1 MLKVTNK
8 IIFILC
14 LTGFAGCASKEPQKQ
29 TMMPAIMPSVNAVA
43 YDRDINKRDPESLSG
58 IFSDESSRDFY
69 QDLRAYKVGDLVTVN
84 IVETSNASKSA
95 ATQTGRSSSIDAGI
109 QNMLG
114 WEGKIK
120 NVTSLGNDDAR
131 NALNNS
137 SMLKGSLTNSFNG
150 TGQTSRGDSMTAS
163 ITAKVIDVQPN
174 GNLLIEGVREI
185 RVNSETQ
192 IIILS
197 GFIRPVDISPNN
209 TVLSSYIGD
218 AKIQYLGTGAIS
230 DKQRPGWL
238 TRAADIVWPF

>member
-1 MLKVTNK
+1 MVKVINK

-14 LTGFAGCASKEPQKQ
+14 LTGFAGCASKVPQKQ
-29 TMMPAIMPSVNAVA
+29 TMMPAVMPAVNAIK

-58 IFSDESSRDFY
+58 IYSDDSSRDFY

-84 IVETSNASKSA
+84 IVETSKASKSA
-95 ATQTGRSSSIDAGI
+95 ATQTGKSSSIDAGI

-120 NVTSLGNDDAR
+120 DVTSMGNDDAR
-131 NALNNS
+131 NSFNNS

-174 GNLLIEGVREI
+174 GNLVIEGVREI

-197 GFIRPVDISPNN
+197 GFIRPVDISPDN

-238 TRAADIVWPF
+238 TRAVDTIWPF

>member
-1 MLKVTNK
+1 MVKATYKL
-8 IIFILC
+8 IIILC
-14 LTGFAGCASKEPQKQ
+14 LTLFLGCASKEPKRQA
-29 TMMPAIMPSVNAVA
+29 MMPSAMPSANAVV

-58 IFSDESSRDFY
+58 IYSDEISRDFY

-84 IVETSNASKSA
+84 IAETSTANKSA
-95 ATQTGRSSSIDAGI
+95 STQTGRSSSIDAGVD
-109 QNMLG
+109 NLLG
-114 WEGKIK
+114 WEGKLK
-120 NVTSLGNDDAR
+120 NLTSMGKADVH
-131 NALNNS
+131 NAYNNS

-197 GFIRPVDISPNN
+197 GFIRPVDISPDN

-238 TRAADIVWPF
+238 TRAADIIWPF

>member
-1 MLKVTNK
+1 MVRATYK
-8 IIFILC
+8 IIIILC
-14 LTGFAGCASKEPQKQ
+14 LTVFTGCALKEPQRQ
-29 TMMPAIMPSVNAVA
+29 TMMPATMPSVKAVP
-43 YDRDINKRDPESLSG
+43 YDRDINKRDPESLSD
-58 IFSDESSRDFY
+58 IYSDEASRDFY
-69 QDLRAYKVGDLVTVN
+69 QDMRAYKVGDLVTVN
-84 IVETSNASKSA
+84 IAETSTANKSA
-95 ATQTGRSSSIDAGI
+95 STQTGRTSSINAGI
-109 QNMLG
+109 DNMLG

-120 NVTSLGNDDAR
+120 NVTSFGNEDAR
-131 NALNNS
+131 NALNTS

-192 IIILS
+192 VIILS
-197 GFIRPVDISPNN
+197 GFIRPVDISPDN

-218 AKIQYLGTGAIS
+218 AKIQYLGTGALS

-238 TRAADIVWPF
+238 TRAADIIWPF

>member
-1 MLKVTNK
+1 MVKAINIMT
-8 IIFILC
+8 ILC
-14 LTGFAGCASKEPQKQ
+14 LAAFTGCAAKQPQRQ
-29 TMMPAIMPSVNAVA
+29 SMMPVTKPALSTVA
-43 YDRDINKRDPESLSG
+43 FERDINKRDPESLAS
-58 IFSDESSRDFY
+58 IFSDEASRDFY
-69 QDLRAYKVGDLVTVN
+69 QDLRAYKVGDLVTIN
-84 IVETSNASKSA
+84 IVETSKASKSA
-95 ATQTGRSSSIDAGI
+95 STQTGRNSSIDAGI

-131 NALNNS
+131 NAFNSS
-137 SMLKGSLTNSFNG
+137 SMLKGSLANSFNG

-163 ITAKVIDVQPN
+163 ITAKVIDVKPN
-174 GNLLIEGVREI
+174 GNLLIEGIREI

-197 GFIRPVDISPNN
+197 GFIRPVDISPDN

-218 AKIQYLGTGAIS
+218 AKIEYLGTGAIS

-238 TRAADIVWPF
+238 TRAADIIWPF